1 MEKVCFT
8 PQLLEEERGARRNTV
23 PHHTI
28 DIPRGS
34 GDIPN
39 QAQTIYTL
47 ARQGFELRRV
57 VSFEDILYRLS
68 CSAVVSK
75 IHIL

>member
-1 MEKVCFT
+1 MEKFV
-8 PQLLEEERGARRNTV
+8 LEEERGAERNTV

-47 ARQGFELRRV
+47 ARKSFELGRV
-57 VSFEDILYRLS
+57 VSFEDI
-68 CSAVVSK
+68 VD
-75 IHIL
+75 IG